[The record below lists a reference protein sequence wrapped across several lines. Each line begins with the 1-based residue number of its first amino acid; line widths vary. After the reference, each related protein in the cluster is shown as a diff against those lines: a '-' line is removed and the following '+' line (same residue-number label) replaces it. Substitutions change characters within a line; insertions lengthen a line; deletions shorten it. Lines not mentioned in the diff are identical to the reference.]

1 MASSRKAAALN
12 SGLLVRQQAAAESHQ
27 AAAAGDLAST
37 VEHVLSSR
45 YADAR
50 ATEQTVS
57 KPQLVA
63 QTVTSE
69 SLLAEL
75 AVAKASRPSEPRVS
89 DAVTSSRRRSPL
101 LGLFAFIGCAMI
113 LYGFLLKSPWHN
125 QVPSMDRVMQLLN

>member
-1 MASSRKAAALN
+1 MSSLRKVAAL
-12 SGLLVRQQAAAESHQ
+12 SAGLLDRQQASAESHQ

-57 KPQLVA
+57 KPQFVA
-63 QTVTSE
+63 QTITAE
-69 SLLAEL
+69 SLLAEI
-75 AVAKASRPSEPRVS
+75 AVARQSRPAEPAAAETPQRS
-89 DAVTSSRRRSPL
+89 RSPAL
-101 LGLFAFIGCAMI
+101 LLFGFAGFAMV

-125 QVPSMDRVMQLLN
+125 QVPSIDRIMQLLS